1 MQKMRFFRR
10 CLPLFLAFWLLLAVA
25 GAPFA
30 AYAGESVTVRD
41 SSGQVRYAAPMDP
54 ENACPALQ
62 SALDMVRSGAYGTC
76 TVTVTPGEY
85 RMTKSAVLASDMTL
99 NLTGV
104 TLLNANAGKGNIFI
118 SPNRVFHPIGT
129 VPARTTLD
137 ILRWRTARCGAA
149 RWIMRRAI
157 PTAPACCAWRIARM

>member
-10 CLPLFLAFWLLLAVA
+10 GLPLFLAFWLLLAVA

-62 SALDMVRSGAYGTC
+62 SALSCQPRR
-76 TVTVTPGEY
+76 E
-85 RMTKSAVLASDMTL
+85 
-99 NLTGV
+99 
-104 TLLNANAGKGNIFI
+104 IF
-118 SPNRVFHPIGT
+118 PFPIFGSR
-129 VPARTTLD
+129 P
-137 ILRWRTARCGAA
+137 
-149 RWIMRRAI
+149 
-157 PTAPACCAWRIARM
+157 

>member
-62 SALDMVRSGAYGTC
+62 SALNVHILITGTQKRAALEAATGANPIDAPISAFLRNA
-76 TVTVTPGEY
+76 TVHY
-85 RMTKSAVLASDMTL
+85 AD
-99 NLTGV
+99 
-104 TLLNANAGKGNIFI
+104 
-118 SPNRVFHPIGT
+118 
-129 VPARTTLD
+129 
-137 ILRWRTARCGAA
+137 
-149 RWIMRRAI
+149 
-157 PTAPACCAWRIARM
+157 

>member
-54 ENACPALQ
+54 
-62 SALDMVRSGAYGTC
+62 GT
-76 TVTVTPGEY
+76 
-85 RMTKSAVLASDMTL
+85 LARRC
-99 NLTGV
+99 
-104 TLLNANAGKGNIFI
+104 
-118 SPNRVFHPIGT
+118 NR
-129 VPARTTLD
+129 
-137 ILRWRTARCGAA
+137 RWTRCAA
-149 RWIMRRAI
+149 A
-157 PTAPACCAWRIARM
+157 PTAPARLP